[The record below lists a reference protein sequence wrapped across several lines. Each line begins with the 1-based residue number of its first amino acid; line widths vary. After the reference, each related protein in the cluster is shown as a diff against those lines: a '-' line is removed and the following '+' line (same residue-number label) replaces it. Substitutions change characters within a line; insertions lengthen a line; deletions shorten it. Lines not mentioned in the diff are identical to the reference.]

1 MTLAVFKNPRRKR
14 GFFIL
19 CVLLLTATFGH
30 ATEFEILTD
39 KKEVAELR
47 ALVSSASINIP
58 YLNNQKVQ
66 LRDGR
71 ADAFDPEDKTI
82 PVSASLIEPTIYFR
96 HEEARYAL
104 ALFQLQY
111 GGTGRFQI
119 LKQIRL
125 SPKPV
130 REVQSSLTLA
140 DRQPVIDLR
149 IEGSEVIVRQMVHKK
164 DEAMCCPTGE
174 KRFTLK
180 LNMSQAKD

>member
-1 MTLAVFKNPRRKR
+1 MKLAVFKNPRRKR

-19 CVLLLTATFGH
+19 SVILLISTF
-30 ATEFEILTD
+30 ARAADLEVVTD
-39 KKEVAELR
+39 KKEIAELR
-47 ALVSSASINIP
+47 ALVSSASIHIP

-66 LRDGR
+66 LTYGR

-96 HEEARYAL
+96 HNEALYSL
-104 ALFQLQY
+104 ALFQMQY
-111 GGTGRFQI
+111 GGNGRFQI

-140 DRQPVIDLR
+140 DRQPVIDLK
-149 IEGSEVIVRQMVHKK
+149 IEGTEVIVRQMVHKK
-164 DEAMCCPTGE
+164 EEAMCCPTGE